1 MVNWENILTKEGVM
15 KLLRISDKTYQR
27 WLHKGFLSKIKR
39 KIGRQCLFDKEEIL
53 KELEKMT
60 EL

>member
-1 MVNWENILTKEGVM
+1 VVNWDNILTREGVM
-15 KLLRISDKTYQR
+15 KLLKISHRTYQR

-53 KELEKMT
+53 KELEKMP
-60 EL
+60 ES